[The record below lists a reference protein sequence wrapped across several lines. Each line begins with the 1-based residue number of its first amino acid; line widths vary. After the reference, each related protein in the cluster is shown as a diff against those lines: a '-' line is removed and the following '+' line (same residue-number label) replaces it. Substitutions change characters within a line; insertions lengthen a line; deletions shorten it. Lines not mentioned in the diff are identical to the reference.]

1 MFELCCVVCVCV
13 SCVACCVVVAREG
26 VGGPVA
32 VDEGADRG
40 GQERER
46 CTETE
51 RKDEGNG
58 TPQIRRVSQSTL
70 TQHLAL

>member
-1 MFELCCVVCVCV
+1 MKLLHVSVRIVLCVCV
-13 SCVACCVVVAREG
+13 CCVVVEREG

-70 TQHLAL
+70 TQHLTL